1 MKIGL
6 AIRIAATVTLLLTLL
21 TSILIGTFFLT
32 ALLYHTIGHAPP
44 AFLVQVINSLLGLLL
59 YILLVVVSSTLINW
73 SGGVRRRQMGLFK
86 PIFEAMEQI
95 AKGDF
100 QVRLNPTALGAN
112 AFTNELAKSVNQMAL
127 ELNQMEHLRQ
137 EFISNVSHEIQ
148 SPLTSIRGFAQALH
162 DEQLS
167 DEDRNH
173 YLTVIETESMRL
185 SRMTDNMLKLASLEA
200 AQMKVE
206 PKPYRLDKQIRIL
219 ILACEPQ
226 WTSKAIDMDVA
237 LEEVVISA
245 DEDLLSQVWSNLLHN
260 SIKFTPEGGRVCVE
274 VHRQGSQIDCRI
286 SDTGI
291 GIPEEAQAHVF
302 ERFYKADKSRERS
315 NAGSGLGLAI
325 AKKIVELHQGTIGI
339 ASQPD
344 TGTTLI
350 VSLPVAINLSEA
362 RTY

>member
-1 MKIGL
+1 
-6 AIRIAATVTLLLTLL
+6 
-21 TSILIGTFFLT
+21 
-32 ALLYHTIGHAPP
+32 
-44 AFLVQVINSLLGLLL
+44 
-59 YILLVVVSSTLINW
+59 
-73 SGGVRRRQMGLFK
+73 
-86 PIFEAMEQI
+86 
-95 AKGDF
+95 
-100 QVRLNPTALGAN
+100 
-112 AFTNELAKSVNQMAL
+112 
-127 ELNQMEHLRQ
+127 
-137 EFISNVSHEIQ
+137 
-148 SPLTSIRGFAQALH
+148 
-162 DEQLS
+162 
-167 DEDRNH
+167 
-173 YLTVIETESMRL
+173 
-185 SRMTDNMLKLASLEA
+185 
-200 AQMKVE
+200 
-206 PKPYRLDKQIRIL
+206 
-219 ILACEPQ
+219 
-226 WTSKAIDMDVA
+226 MDVA

-274 VHRQGSQIDCRI
+274 VHRQGSQIDCKI